1 MYRHLCVGERTPT
14 PHLIINSNS
23 EVTLKAKWIDKISE
37 EVYRKHPDLKG
48 VKPKIAPREG
58 EVTSDTLLVY
68 QKKVSGPGGKSI
80 NRIVRAVADEKGKIK
95 KISTSKG

>member
-1 MYRHLCVGERTPT
+1 M
-14 PHLIINSNS
+14 
-23 EVTLKAKWIDKISE
+23 KAKLVDHISE

-58 EVTSDTLLVY
+58 DPSDDTLLVY

-80 NRIVRAVADEKGKIK
+80 NRIVRAVADKNGKIK
-95 KISTSKG
+95 KISTSK

>member
-1 MYRHLCVGERTPT
+1 V
-14 PHLIINSNS
+14 
-23 EVTLKAKWIDKISE
+23 KAKLIDKVSA

-48 VKPKIAPREG
+48 VKPKITPREG
-58 EVTSDTLLVY
+58 DESSDTLLVY

-80 NRIVRAVADEKGKIK
+80 NRVVRAVADESGKIK

>member
-1 MYRHLCVGERTPT
+1 MQPKL
-14 PHLIINSNS
+14 
-23 EVTLKAKWIDKISE
+23 IDKISQ
-37 EVYRKHPDLKG
+37 EVYEKHPDLKD

-58 EVTSDTLLVY
+58 ENSSDTLLIF
-68 QKKVSGPGGKSI
+68 QKKISGPGGKKI